1 MLSTPRR
8 KQIFILLLFILF
20 CVFTTTVM
28 FSGIVP
34 SSKNFPS
41 KQGGEPFQTGE
52 VKKTP
57 TETKQKV
64 LENDQER
71 YRQEEREHEQR
82 LQEERE
88 LEQRLQEEHEQRI
101 KDGKYEPPAAKIPE
115 PLKDAPLTIGVVASH
130 QNSFP
135 FFKNA
140 IRQNKI
146 PRDGRGLELLH
157 IDSHSGGFISHEIN
171 FKIPKIT
178 ERNSIAAINEVFQH
192 LDHDNF
198 IPIGQYIGM
207 FNTKVNWVR
216 SSWPFQKYEL
226 PLGEHKIQLGS
237 RRTAHEDL
245 PFLCY
250 KPFSK
255 DEKSINRFIF
265 EDSKCP
271 RNNKNTKL
279 INWNVFSLDEG
290 IVSNKL
296 NKSSQMIV
304 DIDLDFFSTKDK
316 VIDKLFN
323 KREIIQKYFDL
334 LESYFVGDKICLKD
348 KLKDTI
354 QINQLLNDLMLKVSF
369 LDDNFFQKRNET
381 LKLWCQGEEFA
392 KKQIIEISR
401 VLDYFYKIG
410 KSESIS
416 VLVFEHNFPSINCK
430 IDNYFGICETGNEP
444 YHDSSNEEIREN
456 VKKLSELLRSLEKE
470 PALILI
476 SRSLDGFTPRHS
488 SSFIEQNLL
497 EELKS
502 IYPKSSVEYFGVQ
515 KAKELP
521 KRYSPTKEI
530 LLTLSNK
537 IQNFNLKTL
546 KSTKIQ
552 KLKVMKLFL
561 KYVQKKKMTLSEL
574 LFDAGNYMKYQT
586 WLNSKLNPK

>member
-1 MLSTPRR
+1 
-8 KQIFILLLFILF
+8 
-20 CVFTTTVM
+20 M

-34 SSKNFPS
+34 NSKNLPS
-41 KQGGEPFQTGE
+41 TGGEPFTTGE
-52 VKKTP
+52 IKNPPPTEKKT
-57 TETKQKV
+57 V
-64 LENDQER
+64 LEDENENER
-71 YRQEEREHEQR
+71 YRQEYEQKIQAEHEKRVQEHEQIVNDKK
-82 LQEERE
+82 LSQER
-88 LEQRLQEEHEQRI
+88 EQRLNGE
-101 KDGKYEPPAAKIPE
+101 KYKPPSSLIPPPPSTE
-115 PLKDAPLTIGVVASH
+115 SNTPLENYPLTIGVVASH
-130 QNSFP
+130 QNTFP
-135 FFKNA
+135 FYKNA
-140 IRQNKI
+140 ILQKRI
-146 PRDGRGLELLH
+146 PRDGNGLELLH

-178 ERNSIAAINEVFQH
+178 EKNSIAAITEVFQH

-198 IPIGQYIGM
+198 IPIGQYIGI
-207 FNTKVNWVR
+207 FTQKVNWVR

-237 RRTAHEDL
+237 RRTPHDDI

-250 KPFSK
+250 KQFSK
-255 DEKSINRFIF
+255 EEKSINRFIF
-265 EDSKCP
+265 ADSKCP
-271 RNNKNTKL
+271 NTKKNTKL
-279 INWNVFSLDEG
+279 INWNVFSLEEG
-290 IVSNKL
+290 VNKL

-316 VIDKLFN
+316 VIDQIFN

-334 LESYFVGDKICLKD
+334 LESYFAGDKICLKD
-348 KLKDTI
+348 KLKDAI
-354 QINQLLNDLMLKVSF
+354 QINQLLNDLILKVSF

-381 LKLWCQGEEFA
+381 LKLWCQGEEYA

-410 KSESIS
+410 KAESIS

-430 IDNYFGICETGNEP
+430 IDNYFGICESGNEP

-456 VKKLSELLRSLEKE
+456 VKKVSELLRSLEKE

-497 EELKS
+497 EELKKV
-502 IYPKSSVEYFGVQ
+502 YPKSNVEYFGVQ

-521 KRYSPTKEI
+521 KRYQPTKEI
-530 LLTLSNK
+530 LMTLSNK
-537 IQNFNLKTL
+537 VQNYNLKTL
-546 KSTKIQ
+546 KSVKVQ

-561 KYVQKKKMTLSEL
+561 KYVHKKRMTLTEL
-574 LFDAGNYMKYQT
+574 LFDAGTFMKYQT
-586 WLNSKLNPK
+586 WLNSKLNPKI